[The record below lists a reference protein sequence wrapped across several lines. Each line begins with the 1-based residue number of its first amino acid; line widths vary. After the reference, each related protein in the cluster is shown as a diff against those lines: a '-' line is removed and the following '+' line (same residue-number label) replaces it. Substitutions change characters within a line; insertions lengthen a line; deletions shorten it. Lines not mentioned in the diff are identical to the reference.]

1 MASSAIASSSTA
13 FIKKRELGL
22 SDFHSS
28 SFSIQKCKIRGSK
41 KVFAVMAPPQSQ
53 RPPSTTGSVKTAM
66 TMTEKIFA
74 RASERTQLNPGD
86 NVWVNV
92 DTLMTHDVCGPGTI
106 GIFKREFGENAKVW
120 DREKIIII
128 PDHYIFT
135 SDERANRNVDILRD
149 FCMEQN
155 IKYFYDIKDLGNFK
169 ANPDYKGVCHVALAQ
184 EGHCRPGEVLLGT
197 DSHTCNAGAFGQFAT
212 GIGNTD
218 AGFVMGTGKLL
229 LKRTNMEVNLVSYKH
244 ATVAEKNEDKYGA
257 QDTIYVGSS
266 LKHPFLTGQLSSL
279 SKAYPESRSF
289 MVDTVLIMSKTATNQ
304 FAVNSENQQVPP
316 TLRFV
321 MDGEMPDYLLAKDLI
336 LQIIGEISVSGATYK
351 SMEFVGST
359 VESLTME
366 ERMTLCNMVVEAGG
380 KNGVVPADSTTY
392 KYLEGKTS
400 VPFEPVYS
408 DEQARFVSEY
418 RFDVSKLE
426 PLVAKPH
433 SPDNRALARECKDVK
448 IDRVYIGSCTGG
460 KTEDFLAAAKVFLAS
475 GKKVK
480 VPTFLVPATQKVWM
494 DVYGLP
500 VPGSG
505 GKTCSQIFEEAGCD
519 TPTSPSCGACLGGPR
534 DTYARMNE
542 PQAIAEAVMRLCSIL
557 VYHDVVCVSTTN
569 RNFPGRMGHKEG
581 QIYLASPYTAAASAL
596 TGFVT
601 DPREFLQ

>member
-1 MASSAIASSSTA
+1 MASSAISATPTPSFIANQKDLGRFGFSST
-13 FIKKRELGL
+13 
-22 SDFHSS
+22 SQ
-28 SFSIQKCKIRGSK
+28 FSIHKCKKSAIPMKIMS
-41 KVFAVMAPPQSQ
+41 VMTPQQSDR
-53 RPPSTTGSVKTAM
+53 RPATTGSVKTAL
-66 TMTEKIFA
+66 TLTEKILA
-74 RASERTQLNPGD
+74 RASEKPQLSPGE

-92 DTLMTHDVCGPGTI
+92 DILMTHDVCGPGSI
-106 GIFKREFGENAKVW
+106 GIFKKEFGENAKVW
-120 DREKIIII
+120 DREKLVII

-149 FCMEQN
+149 FCTEQN
-155 IKYFYDIKDLGNFK
+155 IKYFYDIKDLSNFK
-169 ANPDYKGVCHVALAQ
+169 VNPDYKGVCHIALAQ

-197 DSHTCNAGAFGQFAT
+197 DSHTCTAGAFGQFAT

-218 AGFVMGTGKLL
+218 AGFVLGAGKLL
-229 LKRTNMEVNLVSYKH
+229 LKVCSC
-244 ATVAEKNEDKYGA
+244 
-257 QDTIYVGSS
+257 SCS
-266 LKHPFLTGQLSSL
+266 CSFFFFFFFLFCYSETGILSCRD
-279 SKAYPESRSF
+279 PR
-289 MVDTVLIMSKTATNQ
+289 
-304 FAVNSENQQVPP
+304 VPP

-351 SMEFVGST
+351 AMEFTGTT

-380 KNGVVPADSTTY
+380 KNGVVPADSTTF
-392 KYLEGKTS
+392 KYLEDKTS
-400 VPFEPVYS
+400 IGYEPVYS
-408 DEQARFVSEY
+408 DAKASFLSEY

-494 DVYGLP
+494 DVYALP

-519 TPTSPSCGACLGGPR
+519 TPASPSCGACLGGPK

-542 PQAIAEAVMRLCSIL
+542 PMAKLWTNERWSMITYNTDSRLLKSYLPFFMINVVNDNYGYLICLLSIL
-557 VYHDVVCVSTTN
+557 INSSDALALQVCVSTTN
-569 RNFPGRMGHKEG
+569 RNFPGRMGHREG

-596 TGFVT
+596 TGYVT